1 MSQYGKKVPWAIMPR
16 KGSFLRLA
24 ALYFPN
30 QNTSV
35 ILTAQACNLLKMIHN
50 HGSNKHRQPMVLDE
64 LEYNQWLTGE
74 LETSD
79 YKNKND
85 SHFLANE
92 IEQVGDDKK
101 KQPFREKKQQ
111 NLF

>member
-1 MSQYGKKVPWAIMPR
+1 
-16 KGSFLRLA
+16 
-24 ALYFPN
+24 
-30 QNTSV
+30 
-35 ILTAQACNLLKMIHN
+35 
-50 HGSNKHRQPMVLDE
+50 MVLDE

-74 LETSD
+74 LETSH

-85 SHFLANE
+85 NHFLANE